1 MTTTTMAAARLSGDA
16 VSSVNLSIMGRVAVL
31 LGSEENA
38 IRFLLSLLL
47 GLSSVLLGVAYLH
60 AYLLPVPL
68 PYVHCWRVYISL
80 PL

>member
-47 GLSSVLLGVAYLH
+47 GLLSVLLGVAYLH
-60 AYLLPVPL
+60 AYLLPMPL
-68 PYVHCWRVYISL
+68 PYVHGWRVYISL

>member
-47 GLSSVLLGVAYLH
+47 GLLSVLLGVAYLL

-68 PYVHCWRVYISL
+68 PYVHGWRVYISL